1 MCLLIGRNIQSTFQP
16 LRIIHVSDN
25 EPWAEE
31 YKFGWTIIGPVCVDK
46 EKETLNYASVD
57 RITVQSEYP
66 QNVFTIPTS
75 NRYKEESVV
84 SFATRQYLKDVT
96 SPQQVREMMQL
107 DYSELYHARNIPG
120 TEKGESVEDKRFSE
134 ILTTN
139 IHKNELGNWE
149 MPLPFKTDAVT
160 LPNNRERC
168 LKRLLGI
175 KKKFLWFKDNN
186 LDGQIMEYRMN
197 VYLFGAVSSP
207 GVANFG
213 LRITA
218 EAGRQQFG
226 PEAANIL
233 RNDFYVD
240 DGLKSF
246 DTHENAIKIIKKTQA
261 MCATVNVRLHKFASN
276 SKTVLEAL
284 LVEDRPKDLKNL
296 DLRHNVLPV
305 LRSLATYW
313 CIESDV
319 IGFCIQIKDK
329 PLTRRGI
336 LSTVSSVYDP
346 LGIVA
351 PVILVGKQLLQEL
364 CRDGID

>member
-25 EPWAEE
+25 ETWAEE
-31 YKFGWTIIGPVCVDK
+31 YKFGWTINGPVCVDK

-66 QNVFTIPTS
+66 QNVFTIPKS

-149 MPLPFKTDAVT
+149 MPLPFKTYAVT

-175 KKKFLWFKDNN
+175 KKKFLRNRELWTHHTEFMQKP
-186 LDGQIMEYRMN
+186 LRQKTRQ
-197 VYLFGAVSSP
+197 SSP
-207 GVANFG
+207 SEE
-213 LRITA
+213 LKT
-218 EAGRQQFG
+218 EAGKVWYL
-226 PEAANIL
+226 AH
-233 RNDFYVD
+233 
-240 DGLKSF
+240 F
-246 DTHENAIKIIKKTQA
+246 DIYHPKKP
-261 MCATVNVRLHKFASN
+261 
-276 SKTVLEAL
+276 
-284 LVEDRPKDLKNL
+284 D
-296 DLRHNVLPV
+296 
-305 LRSLATYW
+305 
-313 CIESDV
+313 
-319 IGFCIQIKDK
+319 QI
-329 PLTRRGI
+329 
-336 LSTVSSVYDP
+336 
-346 LGIVA
+346 GIVFYCSA
-351 PVILVGKQLLQEL
+351 VFDDQSLNKLLLQGPDIINAL
-364 CRDGID
+364 IGVLS